1 MQVGST
7 SHEYIKQKIS
17 LSQSYSYPKPL
28 TKAKI
33 EESKKK
39 LDKLDRHDKKRIQ
52 MLEKKNTLESMLY
65 EKKDWLEN
73 SEEKNMVIT

>member
-1 MQVGST
+1 
-7 SHEYIKQKIS
+7 
-17 LSQSYSYPKPL
+17 
-28 TKAKI
+28 
-33 EESKKK
+33 
-39 LDKLDRHDKKRIQ
+39 